1 MVQKCFGWIGVDMED
16 VTDHQTGDGCSR
28 DGLAE
33 LVKSMELEGLGLLLS
48 PGDWSLNLCSL
59 NSVLS
64 FRPCLI
70 PFSPLSLCQ
79 CFIFPPRLIRGVEPT
94 H

>member
-1 MVQKCFGWIGVDMED
+1 MED
-16 VTDHQTGDGCSR
+16 VTNHQTGGGCSS
-28 DGLAE
+28 DDLAE
-33 LVKSMELEGLGLLLS
+33 LVESVELEGLGLLLL
-48 PGDWSLNLCSL
+48 PGNWPLNLCSL

-64 FRPCLI
+64 FRACLI